1 MNLSEK
7 YRNFLDKIGAHMK
20 AICGILAVLVLI
32 LGITAGNALSQ
43 NSSISQSY
51 ENKIGKV
58 NEELETLKTQ
68 VSARDSDVGKLESEL
83 KSQSDANAKLQQQL
97 DDANKKIGE
106 LSELEN
112 QQSVIDSLNQQISL
126 LSSENETLKQQVS
139 DLQTQLTAKNT
150 AQVSAGSEKN
160 SGIGGSTSSGG
171 KTVYWVSGGEVYHS
185 TPNCST
191 LKRSKNVQSGTIEK
205 SGKSR
210 PCKVCH

>member
-7 YRNFLDKIGAHMK
+7 CKNFLNKIGAHMK
-20 AICGILAVLVLI
+20 AICGVLAVLVLI

-126 LSSENETLKQQVS
+126 LSSENGTLKQQVS

-150 AQVSAGSEKN
+150 AQASAGSEKN
-160 SGIGGSTSSGG
+160 SATGGSTSSGG
-171 KTVYWVSGGEVYHS
+171 ETVYWVSGGEVYHS

-191 LKRSKNVQSGTIEK
+191 LKRSKNVQSGTIEE

-210 PCKVCH
+210 TCKVCH